1 MSALSDDYTKKF
13 SSEKKAIF
21 NKKFSDDYDPNMSE
35 RSNIIRILGEM
46 RELKLADGGRIGLKD
61 GLGSFTTNDPA
72 EAFKEVINRII
83 SKNVKGTT
91 LPISDNISLNLGPK
105 IDEVELGGILEVL
118 GGELSIGGGL
128 KGDDKGIGFSFK
140 KEFNKGGRV
149 AYQDGTPERKDYE
162 TPVTDVIKSVNE
174 KSIDALEK
182 GGELFNEY
190 TGINKVY
197 DFPGVG
203 SSATGAPSD
212 FRHQA
217 ASNALAKALGKGQYT
232 DPILGPISYLSGGIG
247 SFGLG
252 TGKEIVDFFKG
263 VIDENT
269 TTKEAFDQAL
279 EDTISNFKGA
289 FAKDKT
295 SEDLYAELM
304 KDYEPRGLRM
314 FDPFKDDQMAQIFQ
328 QRKQALED
336 AKKKQKDRVITP
348 RKKPTRTV
356 TGTTKPGT
364 GGGGGGDGNYG
375 VGSDGQKSFDSGQG
389 FGINATTGGPV
400 SNKTGRG
407 RTDYT
412 LGGLARMLGE

>member
-21 NKKFSDDYDPNMSE
+21 NKRFSDDYDPNMSE

-46 RELKLADGGRIGLKD
+46 RELGLADGGRIGLKE
-61 GLGSFTTNDPA
+61 GLGSFQTNDPT

-83 SKNVKGTT
+83 NKNVEGTT

-182 GGELFNEY
+182 GGELFNKY
-190 TGINKVY
+190 TGINEVY

-232 DPILGPISYLSGGIG
+232 DPILGPISYLSGSLG
-247 SFGLG
+247 SLGLG
-252 TGKEIVDFFKG
+252 TGKEIIDFFEG
-263 VIDENT
+263 VANPNM
-269 TTKEAFDQAL
+269 TTKEAFSQAY
-279 EDTISNFKGA
+279 EDTISNAKGA

-295 SEDLYAELM
+295 TEELYDELM
-304 KDYEPRGLRM
+304 KDYVPRDLRSIDNS
-314 FDPFKDDQMAQIFQ
+314 FLNSRVFAQRQQQ
-328 QRKQALED
+328 QRKKALED
-336 AKKKQKDRVITP
+336 ARRKNKVIAP
-348 RKKPTRTV
+348 RKKPTTIV

-364 GGGGGGDGNYG
+364 GGGGGGGYTPTTRAQNISRTASRVDSSGNVRAYG
-375 VGSDGQKSFDSGQG
+375 LAK
-389 FGINATTGGPV
+389 
-400 SNKTGRG
+400 
-407 RTDYT
+407 
-412 LGGLARMLGE
+412 GGLARMLGE